1 MPTKMRSEVPKPKES
16 LLNNGETVIFKALIR
31 DDEEAVRAFFHDIPD
46 HEVEGFRDQV
56 PDPRTVGTWIRQL
69 DPSRVLPLAA
79 WNGTR
84 TRIIGLASL
93 NRMAGAYRHVAEI
106 YVVVGSQ
113 HRQLG
118 LGSSLIKE
126 LIEIGTRQ
134 GLYFLK
140 AKVLIENQLAVR
152 AFRQLGFEVKATLE
166 DYFMT
171 RDGKTKDV
179 ALMLKRLR
187 FDLEEDFFYLF

>member
-1 MPTKMRSEVPKPKES
+1 MMRFEVPKPKES
-16 LLNNGETVIFKALIR
+16 LLNNGEPVLFKVLVR

-46 HEVEGFRDQV
+46 HEVESFRDQV
-56 PDPRTVGTWIRQL
+56 PDPRTVGTWIRQIDL
-69 DPSRVLPLAA
+69 RRVLPLAA
-79 WNGTR
+79 WNKPQTR
-84 TRIIGLASL
+84 LIGLASL

-106 YVVVGSQ
+106 YVVVGAD

-134 GLYFLK
+134 DLYFLK
-140 AKVLIENQLAVR
+140 ARVLVENQLALR

>member
-1 MPTKMRSEVPKPKES
+1 MYTMMRFEVPKPKES
-16 LLNNGETVIFKALIR
+16 LLNNGEPVLFKMLVR

-46 HEVEGFRDQV
+46 YEVEGFRDRV

-69 DPSRVLPLAA
+69 DLGRVLPLAA
-79 WNGTR
+79 WNGAR

-106 YVVVGSQ
+106 YVVVGSE

-134 GLYFLK
+134 GLYFLE

-179 ALMLKRLR
+179 TLMLKRLR

>member
-1 MPTKMRSEVPKPKES
+1 MMRFELPKPKES
-16 LLNNGETVIFKALIR
+16 LLNNGDPVLFKVLVR
-31 DDEEAVRAFFHDIPD
+31 DDEEAVRAFFRDIPD
-46 HEVEGFRDQV
+46 HEVESFRDQV
-56 PDPRTVGTWIRQL
+56 PDPRTVDTWIRQIDL
-69 DPSRVLPLAA
+69 HRVFPLAA
-79 WNGTR
+79 WNKPPTR
-84 TRIIGLASL
+84 LIGLASL

-106 YVVVGSQ
+106 YVVVGAD

-140 AKVLIENQLAVR
+140 ARVLVENQLALR

-179 ALMLKRLR
+179 ALMFKRLR

>member
-1 MPTKMRSEVPKPKES
+1 MMRFEVPKPKES
-16 LLNNGETVIFKALIR
+16 LLNNGEPVLFKVLVR
-31 DDEEAVRAFFHDIPD
+31 DDEEAVRAFYHDIPD

-56 PDPRTVGTWIRQL
+56 PDPRTVGTWIRRLDQL
-69 DPSRVLPLAA
+69 QVLPLAA
-79 WNGTR
+79 WNGAR

-93 NRMAGAYRHVAEI
+93 NRLAGAYRHVAEI
-106 YVVVGSQ
+106 YVVVGAD

-134 GLYFLK
+134 GLHFLE
-140 AKVLIENQLAVR
+140 AKVLIENQLALR

-166 DYFMT
+166 GYFMT

-187 FDLEEDFFYLF
+187 YDLEEDFFYLF